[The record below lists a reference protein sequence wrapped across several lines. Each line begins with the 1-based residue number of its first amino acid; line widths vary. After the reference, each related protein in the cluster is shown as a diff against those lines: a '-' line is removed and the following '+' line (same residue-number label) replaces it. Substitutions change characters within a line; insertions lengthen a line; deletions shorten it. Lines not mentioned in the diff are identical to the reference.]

1 MNIHCPTC
9 GHELAVMPLA
19 GVSEIPL
26 EGQARA
32 IADLLAK
39 AYPKSVSR
47 TAIWDA
53 LYGDDPNG
61 GPDNPDAVI
70 NVRIYRLRK
79 QLAPYGWT
87 VPKASPG
94 RGNHGRYRLVRL
106 AGNQ

>member
-1 MNIHCPTC
+1 MNVHCPTC
-9 GHELAVMPLA
+9 GHLLSAIPVA
-19 GVSEIPL
+19 GVSEVPL
-26 EGQARA
+26 EGQARK
-32 IADLLAK
+32 IVELLAK

-70 NVRIYRLRK
+70 NVRIYRLRR

-87 VPKASPG
+87 IPRASTG
-94 RGNHGRYRLVRL
+94 RGNHGRYRLAPV
-106 AGNQ
+106 AGER